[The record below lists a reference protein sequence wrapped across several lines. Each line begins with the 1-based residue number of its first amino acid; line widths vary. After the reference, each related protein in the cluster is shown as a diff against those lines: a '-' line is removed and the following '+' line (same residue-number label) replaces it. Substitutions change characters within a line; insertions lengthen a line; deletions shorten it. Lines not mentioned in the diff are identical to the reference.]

1 MIGLL
6 KDYFSA
12 KSQDRLIR
20 SLFKQYVEPVNAME
34 DSLISLSD
42 DELRSRTEVFR
53 DRLQKGESLDDILVD
68 AFAVVRE
75 VARRVLGM
83 RHFDVQIMGGVVLH
97 QGKIAEMQTGEGK
110 TLVATLPAYLNALT
124 GKGVH
129 IVTVN
134 DYLAKRDRYWMGP
147 VYEFLGLTV
156 GLIQHEVPT
165 NERRKA
171 YAADI
176 TYGTNNEYGFDYL
189 RDNMAWKNEDI
200 VQRQLHYAIVDEVDS
215 ILVDEAR
222 TPLIISG
229 PAEDSTE
236 IYYKIERVARRLVR
250 GEDFDLEEKTRSV
263 WLTEAGIAKVE
274 SLLHVDNLYEG
285 SGKNTME
292 HMVRQALRA
301 RHLYKND
308 VDYVVKNGEVTIVDE
323 FTGRLMHGR
332 RYSEGLHQAIE
343 AKENLQVAN
352 ENQTLASITY
362 QNYFRMYD
370 KVSGMTGTAKTEE
383 NEFVYTYGMPV
394 VVITP
399 NKPLNRTSHPDSV
412 YRNEKD
418 KFKAVV
424 EEIDTMHR
432 EGRPV
437 LVGTVS
443 IEKSE
448 HLSRLLSER
457 GIAHQVLNAKNHE
470 KEAEIIKNAG
480 QNGAV
485 TISTNMA
492 GRGTDIVLGPGVA
505 GLGGLHVVGTERHE
519 SRRVD
524 NQLRGRA
531 GRQGDPGSSRFF
543 LSLEDSLLR
552 IFGSERVAGIMD
564 RLGVDEGVPI
574 EHSLVTRAIEG
585 AQKKVEGYHF
595 NIRKTL
601 LQYDDVMGK
610 QREVIYRERRRVLFE
625 EDLREHIFAMVEQV
639 VDESLAAFC
648 DVKLYPEEWDW
659 DGLNGRL
666 IALFGFSLKVA
677 ETEREKVERE
687 RLREQILELCRVRY
701 SERVAKLTE
710 HVFRELERYILLRV
724 VDSAWKEHLH
734 NMDHLREGIGLRA
747 VGQRDPFIEYQHEG
761 FEMFQDMIAR
771 IREDSLRY
779 LYRVNVVSDRSKS
792 RPPVNQRG
800 EESRGSVYPRK
811 QSAEGS
817 GKSSVAA
824 PTRKKKKIGRNDP
837 CPCGSGKKFKHCCGK
852 S

>member
-12 KSQDRLIR
+12 KGQDRLIR
-20 SLFKQYVEPVNAME
+20 SLFKQFVEPVNALE
-34 DSLISLSD
+34 ESVASLSD
-42 DELRSRTEVFR
+42 EELRSRTESFR
-53 DRLQKGESLDDILVD
+53 NRLQKGETLDDILVD
-68 AFAVVRE
+68 VFAVVRE
-75 VARRVLGM
+75 AARRVLGM

-129 IVTVN
+129 IITVN
-134 DYLAKRDRYWMGP
+134 DYLARRDRYWMGP
-147 VYEFLGLTV
+147 VYEFLGLAV
-156 GLIQHEVPT
+156 GLIQHDTPT
-165 NERRKA
+165 VERRKS

-189 RDNMAWKNEDI
+189 RDNMAWKKEDI

-236 IYYKIERVARRLVR
+236 IYYKVDRVARRLVR
-250 GEDFDLEEKTRSV
+250 SEDFDLEEKTRSV
-263 WLTEAGIAKVE
+263 WLTDTGIAKVE

-285 SGKNTME
+285 SGKNTTE
-292 HMVRQALRA
+292 HLVRQSLRA

-308 VDYVVKNGEVTIVDE
+308 VDYVVKSGEVIIVDE

-383 NEFVYTYGMPV
+383 TEFVYTYGMPV
-394 VVITP
+394 VVIPP
-399 NKPLNRTSHPDSV
+399 NKPLHRTSHPDSV

-448 HLSRLLSER
+448 HLSRLLSGR
-457 GIAHQVLNAKNHE
+457 GIGHQVLNAKNHE

-519 SRRVD
+519 SRRID

-531 GRQGDPGSSRFF
+531 GRQGDPGSSRFS

-552 IFGSERVAGIMD
+552 IFGSERVGGIMD

-648 DVKLYPEEWDW
+648 DAKLYPEEWDW

-666 IALFGFSLKVA
+666 IALFGFGLKVP
-677 ETEREKVERE
+677 ENEREKVERN
-687 RLREQILELCRVRY
+687 RLRDQILELCRVRY
-701 SERVAKLTE
+701 NERVAKLSE
-710 HVFRELERYILLRV
+710 PVFRELERYILLRV
-724 VDSAWKEHLH
+724 VDSSWKEHLH

-779 LYRVNVVSDRSKS
+779 LYRVNVVTDRSRGKA
-792 RPPVNQRG
+792 PVTQRR
-800 EESRGSVYPRK
+800 EESTVPVSRRRE
-811 QSAEGS
+811 SAE
-817 GKSSVAA
+817 KREQTAVAA